1 MTTNTGGTDADDDVF
16 DADDDRYDTLV
27 LPPDIQQVIDQI
39 LPSTDEID
47 RIDFNAV
54 DYINQLFPTEQSL
67 ANIDEVIGGVKSKI
81 RSLDNDIRLTIR
93 GHSDTGIDEHKVLD
107 EARNAIALLYQ
118 QMCEIKDKADKSEEM
133 VKEITRDIK
142 QLDIAKKNLTTSIT
156 TLNNLQTLI
165 EGIDKTQNAV
175 KKKSY
180 GDIAN
185 LIHPV
190 ISVLEHFQPYM
201 SIPQIQELSANVK
214 ELTVQINS
222 QVRKECEDAFN
233 GPNAK
238 NFTPNPHF
246 ADVCK
251 IIDVIDPKLRL
262 DVINWFLKTHL
273 SEYTILYQESQELAW
288 LDKIDRRFAWLKRA
302 LVEYDEK
309 YSRIFPSHW
318 DMAERLT
325 VEFCKITRRELAN
338 IMLKRKNEIDVKL
351 LRFALEKTVGFETI
365 VEKRF
370 SGNTLDHA
378 NNPITNHLN
387 VKITH
392 SNETDD
398 LNLSTNSKLKSSP
411 FQGIISQCFE
421 DHLDIYIAEL
431 DRSLSDQIQK
441 FVDEHKKDG
450 YPVFEGGEDTNNV
463 LPTSGELF
471 VYFRNCLVQCAKL
484 STGQPLLLLQQTFQ
498 KYLREYANRIL
509 TANLPKTNTGASTL
523 VGTATIFIQNLP
535 NIPSMLKEGETI
547 TKLNES
553 EICRSC
559 SVLCTSEYCVETI
572 QQLEDKMKEKITK
585 TLVDKITFESERT
598 VFKTIIAQS
607 IQILI
612 QDLENA
618 CEPALIAMTKL
629 SWQTLETV
637 GDQSLYVTTIIN
649 HLKTIIPIIRNH
661 LGSSRKYFIQFCTTF
676 VSSFIP
682 KFINHLYRCKPINMI
697 GAEQLLLDTHS
708 LKTVLLDL
716 PSISLTVSRKPP
728 PNFTKIVL
736 KGMTRAEMILKVVLT
751 PHESARQFVKTYLQF
766 MNNDG
771 DVGSFQKVLD
781 MKAIRKPDQAH
792 LIERLKKEHA
802 AILASHQQQAQQQ
815 Q

>member
-1 MTTNTGGTDADDDVF
+1 MTTTSGTDVDDDAF

-27 LPPDIQQVIDQI
+27 LPSDVQKVIDQI

-47 RIDFNAV
+47 RVDFNPV

-67 ANIDEVIGGVKSKI
+67 ANIDEVIGSVKSKI
-81 RSLDNDIRLTIR
+81 RSLDSDIRLTIR
-93 GHSDTGIDEHKVLD
+93 GHSDTEIDEHKALE
-107 EARNAIALLYQ
+107 EAQNSILLLFQ
-118 QMCEIKDKADKSEEM
+118 QMREIKDKADKSEEM

-142 QLDIAKKNLTTSIT
+142 QLDVAKKNLTTSIT
-156 TLNNLQTLI
+156 TLNHLQMLI
-165 EGIDKTQNAV
+165 EGIDKIEVAI

-180 GDIAN
+180 GDIAY
-185 LIHPV
+185 LLHPV
-190 ISVLEHFQPYM
+190 ISVLEHFQPYIN
-201 SIPQIQELSANVK
+201 IPQIQELSTNVK
-214 ELTVQINS
+214 ELTAQIIV

-233 GPNAK
+233 GPNAR
-238 NFTPNPHF
+238 NFTPNQHF
-246 ADVCK
+246 SDVCK
-251 IIDVIDPKLRL
+251 IIDVIDPRLRL
-262 DVINWFLKTHL
+262 EVINWFLKTHL
-273 SEYTILYQESQELAW
+273 SEYTILFQESQELAW
-288 LDKIDRRFAWLKRA
+288 LDKIDRRYAWLKRA

-309 YSRIFPSHW
+309 YSRIFPVHW
-318 DMAERLT
+318 EMAERLT
-325 VEFCKITRRELAN
+325 VEFCRITRRELAN

-351 LRFALEKTVGFETI
+351 LRFAIEKTVGFETI

-370 SGNTLDHA
+370 QGNTLDHA
-378 NNPITNHLN
+378 NNSITSHLN
-387 VKITH
+387 VKVINT
-392 SNETDD
+392 NGNDD
-398 LNLSTNSKLKSSP
+398 LNLTTNLKPKSSP
-411 FQGIISQCFE
+411 FPGIISQCFE

-450 YPVFEGGEDTNNV
+450 YPKFEGGEDTSNV
-463 LPTSGELF
+463 LPTSADLF
-471 VYFRNCLVQCAKL
+471 VYFRNCLVQCSKL
-484 STGQPLLLLQQTFQ
+484 STGQPLLLLVQTFQ
-498 KYLREYANRIL
+498 KHLREYANRIL
-509 TANLPKTNTGASTL
+509 TANLPKTNTTASSL

-547 TKLNES
+547 AKLNES

-559 SVLCTSEYCVETI
+559 SVLCTAEYCVETI

-585 TLVDKITFESERT
+585 SLIDKISFESERNI
-598 VFKTIIAQS
+598 FKAIIAES

-618 CEPALIAMTKL
+618 CEPALTAMTKL
-629 SWQTLETV
+629 SWQTIETV

-649 HLKTIIPIIRNH
+649 HLKTIVPIIRNH

-676 VSSFIP
+676 VDSFIK

-716 PSISLTVSRKPP
+716 PSINLTVSRKPP
-728 PNFTKIVL
+728 QNFTKIVL
-736 KGMTRAEMILKVVLT
+736 KNMTRAEMILKVVLT
-751 PHESARQFVKTYLQF
+751 PHDSPRQFVKNYLQL

-771 DVGSFQKVLD
+771 DISSFQKILE
-781 MKAIRKPDQAH
+781 MKGIRRPEQAH

-802 AILASHQQQAQQQ
+802 TIIASHQQQIQQQ
-815 Q
+815 